1 MSKTKISGRAL
12 LSEALGQVVRPRR
25 LRWVYVLLIL
35 LGIGGGTTYVWRR
48 YASHILLDS
57 SYTLTAERIDITR
70 PPPWIHI
77 DIKQKAVLD
86 GSLVGLNLLE
96 PDLAVRVADAF
107 AMHPWVAKV
116 NSTQKRYGRV
126 LVDLVYR
133 RPVAMVRV
141 SDEAGPGLFP
151 VDAHGVLLPPEDFA
165 HEQARTEFLQIQ
177 LPNSEAWPAG
187 SAGFPWGDLRVHGAA
202 AIAATLLDA
211 WKDLGLAHIVV
222 VDQPDPKGA
231 RMAPTYRLPTRRGTT
246 VLWGHAPGHE
256 AAGEPTSR
264 KKLAR
269 LLQHF
274 GPRAQLDP
282 RPPEQ
287 TLDLSLPESPGISTA
302 GGSRG
307 TKRTTPGPND

>member
-1 MSKTKISGRAL
+1 MSNRKTSSRAL
-12 LSEALGQVVRPRR
+12 LSEALVQLMRPRG
-25 LRWVYVLLIL
+25 LQWAVVLFLV
-35 LGIGGGTTYVWRR
+35 LGIGAGTTYVWRR
-48 YASHILLDS
+48 YASHILQDS
-57 SYTLTAERIDITR
+57 SYTLAAERIDITQ
-70 PPPWIHI
+70 PPPWIHV
-77 DIKQKAVLD
+77 DIREKAVLD

-141 SDEAGPGLFP
+141 SDENGPGLFP
-151 VDAHGVLLPPEDFA
+151 VDAQGVLLPPEDFA
-165 HEQARTEFLQIQ
+165 HEQARNEFLQIQ
-177 LPNSEAWPAG
+177 LPNPDAWPAG
-187 SAGFPWGDLRVHGAA
+187 GPGFPWGDLRVHGAA
-202 AIAATLLDA
+202 AIAATLLDT
-211 WKDLGLAHIVV
+211 WKDLGLEHIVV
-222 VDQPDPKGA
+222 VDQPDPKGT

-256 AAGEPTSR
+256 ASGEPTSR

-274 GPRAQLDP
+274 GPQAQLDP

-287 TLDLSLPESPGISTA
+287 TLDLSLPDTPGMSTA
-302 GGSRG
+302 VGTSE
-307 TKRTTPGPND
+307 TKRTTSGVND